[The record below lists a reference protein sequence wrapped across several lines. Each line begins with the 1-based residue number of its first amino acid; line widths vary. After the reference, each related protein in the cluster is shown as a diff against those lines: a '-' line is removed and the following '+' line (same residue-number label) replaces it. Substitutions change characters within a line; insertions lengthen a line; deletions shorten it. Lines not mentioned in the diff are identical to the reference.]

1 MKTVN
6 TVKILFVGNSHT
18 YNCDIPYL
26 VQKLAAAEGVD
37 CQVAMNAHGG
47 WTLYQ
52 HSREPDVPFNLRY
65 GGYDFAIFQ
74 EHAHPFDYGGH
85 MMEALPKLMAWAKEG
100 GAYPILYT
108 TWSQKHE
115 RHLQEG
121 INAAYNAASAELGIM
136 LSRVGEAWWAE
147 MDAHPEVDLFCP
159 DGGHA
164 SPAGAEVIA
173 RTLWESLKR
182 AMEEMGSVHP

>member
-1 MKTVN
+1 MKTI
-6 TVKILFVGNSHT
+6 KILFVGNSHT
-18 YNCDIPYL
+18 YNCDIPYR
-26 VQKLAAAEGVD
+26 VQKLAAADGID

-47 WTLYQ
+47 WTLHQ
-52 HSREPDVPFNLRY
+52 HVHEPDVPFNLRY

-74 EHAHPFDYGGH
+74 EHAHPLDPGGH
-85 MMEALPKLMAWAKEG
+85 MVESLKKLMALAKEG

-115 RHLQEG
+115 RRLQDE
-121 INAAYNAASAELGIM
+121 INAAYDAASAELGIM
-136 LSRVGEAWWAE
+136 LSRVGEAWWDE

-173 RTLWESLKR
+173 QTLWETLKK
-182 AMEEMGSVHP
+182 AMEEME

>member
-1 MKTVN
+1 MRSI
-6 TVKILFVGNSHT
+6 KILFVGNSHT

-26 VQKLAAAEGVD
+26 VQRLAAAEGVD
-37 CQVAMNAHGG
+37 CHVAMNAHGG
-47 WTLYQ
+47 WTLFQ
-52 HSREPDVPFNLRY
+52 HANEPDVPFNLLH
-65 GGYDFAIFQ
+65 GGYDFAVFQ

-85 MMEALPKLMAWAKEG
+85 MMEALPKLIAWAKEG

-115 RHLQEG
+115 RHLQAE
-121 INAAYNAASAELGIM
+121 ITEAYKAASEKLGI
-136 LSRVGEAWWAE
+136 LLAPVGEAWWAY

-164 SPAGAEVIA
+164 SPAGGDVIA
-173 RTLWESLKR
+173 GVLWETIKQ
-182 AMEEMGSVHP
+182 AMDIKQ

>member
-1 MKTVN
+1 MK

-18 YNCDIPYL
+18 YNCDIPYRVKL
-26 VQKLAAAEGVD
+26 LAAAEGID

-52 HSREPDVPFNLRY
+52 HANEPDVPFNLRY

-121 INAAYNAASAELGIM
+121 IN
-136 LSRVGEAWWAE
+136 
-147 MDAHPEVDLFCP
+147 
-159 DGGHA
+159 
-164 SPAGAEVIA
+164 
-173 RTLWESLKR
+173 
-182 AMEEMGSVHP
+182 

>member
-26 VQKLAAAEGVD
+26 VRQLAAAEGID

-47 WTLYQ
+47 WTLFQ
-52 HSREPDVPFNLRY
+52 HANEPDVPFNLRY

-121 INAAYNAASAELGIM
+121 INAAYEAASAELGIM

-159 DGGHA
+159 DRGHA

-173 RTLWESLKR
+173 KTLWETLKQ
-182 AMEEMGSVHP
+182 AMAEKV

>member
-1 MKTVN
+1 
-6 TVKILFVGNSHT
+6 
-18 YNCDIPYL
+18 
-26 VQKLAAAEGVD
+26 
-37 CQVAMNAHGG
+37 
-47 WTLYQ
+47 
-52 HSREPDVPFNLRY
+52 
-65 GGYDFAIFQ
+65 
-74 EHAHPFDYGGH
+74 

-121 INAAYNAASAELGIM
+121 INAAYEAASAELGIT

-164 SPAGAEVIA
+164 SLAGAEVISK
-173 RTLWESLKR
+173 TLWETLKK
-182 AMEEMGSVHP
+182 AMQGKAEVRQN

>member
-1 MKTVN
+1 MK

-18 YNCDIPYL
+18 YNRDIPYL
-26 VQKLAAAEGVD
+26 VRKLAAAEGVD

-47 WTLYQ
+47 WTLHQ
-52 HSREPDVPFNLRY
+52 HANEPDVPFNLLH
-65 GGYDFAIFQ
+65 GGYDFAVFQ
-74 EHAHPFDYGGH
+74 EHAHPLDPGGN
-85 MMEALPKLMAWAKEG
+85 MVASLQRLMAWANEG

-115 RHLQEG
+115 RHLQDG
-121 INAAYNAASAELGIM
+121 INATYAAASAELGIT
-136 LSRVGEAWWAE
+136 LAPVGEAWWAY

-164 SPAGAEVIA
+164 SPAGGDVIAEV
-173 RTLWESLKR
+173 LWETLKK
-182 AMEEMGSVHP
+182 AMAESR

>member
-1 MKTVN
+1 MKSVES
-6 TVKILFVGNSHT
+6 VKILFVGNSHT

-26 VQKLAAAEGVD
+26 VQKLAAAEGIS
-37 CQVAMNAHGG
+37 CHVAMNAHGG

-52 HSREPDVPFNLRY
+52 HSREPDVPFNLLH
-65 GGYDFAIFQ
+65 GGYDFVIFQ

-100 GAYPILYT
+100 GAFPSLYT
-108 TWSQKHE
+108 TWTQKHE
-115 RHLQEG
+115 RHLQAE
-121 INAAYNAASAELGIM
+121 ITAAYEAASHELGIL
-136 LSRVGEAWWAE
+136 LSPVGEAWWAYA
-147 MDAHPEVDLFCP
+147 DAHPEVDLLCP

-173 RTLWESLKR
+173 KTLWESLKK
-182 AMEEMGSVHP
+182 AMAERE

>member
-1 MKTVN
+1 
-6 TVKILFVGNSHT
+6 
-18 YNCDIPYL
+18 
-26 VQKLAAAEGVD
+26 
-37 CQVAMNAHGG
+37 
-47 WTLYQ
+47 
-52 HSREPDVPFNLRY
+52 
-65 GGYDFAIFQ
+65 
-74 EHAHPFDYGGH
+74 

-115 RHLQEG
+115 RHLQEE
-121 INAAYNAASAELGIM
+121 INSAYNAASAELGIM

-173 RTLWESLKR
+173 KTLWEALKK
-182 AMEEMGSVHP
+182 AMAERE